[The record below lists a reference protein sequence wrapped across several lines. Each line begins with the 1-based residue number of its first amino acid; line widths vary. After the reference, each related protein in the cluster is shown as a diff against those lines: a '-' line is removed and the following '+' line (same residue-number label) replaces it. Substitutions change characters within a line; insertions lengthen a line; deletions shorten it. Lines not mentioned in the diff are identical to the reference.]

1 MLPALRVA
9 FYLNSA
15 ESMKKLLVKLKDRSY
30 PVWIGAGVHAHAG
43 RILSRLGFDSP
54 PVIVSNAKVLRL
66 CGEVLIAALQN
77 AFGPSTLIRIGDGEQ
92 YKNQKTLAKIYD
104 GLFRARADRRSWI
117 VALGGGVVGD
127 VAGYAAAT
135 YMRGIPYIGMP
146 TTLLSQVDSS
156 VGGKVAINVTHG
168 KNLIGAFHQPAAVL
182 SDTDTLRTL
191 PARELA
197 SGLFEVVKCGAIRS
211 RHLLTYLENRLDAV
225 LAVEPRET
233 EHAILESVRIKADV
247 VAQDEREDNLRA
259 ILNFGHTV
267 GHALEA
273 ASDYR
278 RFKHGEAVAWGMIA
292 AAELSVS
299 LGKVD
304 GQEAQRLIQ
313 LIQRIETL
321 PSLRGLSAEGVWRS
335 LQKDKK
341 SVDGRVRMV
350 LLQSLG
356 HAHLVTGLDPGHLRH
371 LVTSFLN
378 NAVTLP

>member
-1 MLPALRVA
+1 
-9 FYLNSA
+9 
-15 ESMKKLLVKLKDRSY
+15 MKRLLVDLKDRSY
-30 PVWIGAGVHAHAG
+30 PVWVGAGVHAHAG

-54 PVIVSNAKVLRL
+54 PIVVSNAKVLRL
-66 CGEVLIAALQN
+66 HGEVLIAALQKT
-77 AFGPSTLIRIGDGEQ
+77 FGSPTLIRIGDGEQ
-92 YKNQKTLAKIYD
+92 FKNQKTLAQIYE
-104 GLFRARADRRSWI
+104 GLFRARADRHSWI

-135 YMRGIPYIGMP
+135 FMRGIPYVGVP

-156 VGGKVAINVTHG
+156 VGGKVAINVAHG

-182 SDTDTLRTL
+182 SDTATLRTL

-197 SGLFEVVKCGAIRS
+197 SGLYEVVKCGAIRS
-211 RHLLTYLENRLDAV
+211 RRLLSYLESRLNAV

-233 EHAILESVRIKADV
+233 AHAILEAVRIKADV
-247 VAQDEREDNLRA
+247 VARDERENNLRA

-273 ASDYR
+273 ASNYR

-299 LGKVD
+299 LGKMKAE
-304 GQEAQRLIQ
+304 EARRFAQ
-313 LIQRIETL
+313 LIQRIEAL
-321 PSLRGLSAEGVWRS
+321 PSLRGISAEGVWRA
-335 LQKDKK
+335 LRHDKK
-341 SVDGRVRMV
+341 SVGGTIRMV

-356 HAHLVTGLDPGHLRH
+356 HAQLVTDLDPGHLRRF
-371 LVTSFLN
+371 VTSFLN
-378 NAVTLP
+378 SAVMRQ